1 MRVIR
6 HEPVVTVLEDRPPVN
21 YTVVGRRPWLEGCFP
36 GNALSGGGLIRVED
50 PSHLREVHDDLGRWP
65 VHGVDSETHG
75 GPGKKG
81 LDAWRKDSKIVLFQI
96 GTEEK
101 VYLLEPDLIPEFR
114 AELESDAHLH
124 LLQNGIYDFK
134 FILAKYRI
142 HLVRM
147 FCTMLTEQLLTA
159 GLSGK
164 KVGLEDIG
172 RRYPPYQ
179 LMSKAARELFINF
192 QGTFN
197 LEMLY
202 YAGHDVWSLF
212 PIYRAQL
219 EQIKAKQQRTVCGIE
234 FDAMPCT
241 AEMELGGVWWHT
253 GKHELALTY
262 FRRRQNEI
270 EEFLQ
275 AECRKLASHK
285 DPNLKLFP
293 GFETLANLQS
303 NDLKME
309 LLESWGFDVENIQ
322 QSTLEEI
329 NDSRV
334 KILAEYANV
343 MKIVSTYGDNIQEK
357 IDPETGLWHPQ
368 YNQMGAGDS
377 EDRMGHSSKAT
388 IATGRMCGN
397 AQQFPRPLKIFDPIV
412 NVDEISRLE
421 NKYADRLQ
429 TLRALQ
435 KLPEAA

>member
-1 MRVIR
+1 M
-6 HEPVVTVLEDRPPVN
+6 
-21 YTVVGRRPWLEGCFP
+21 
-36 GNALSGGGLIRVED
+36 
-50 PSHLREVHDDLGRWP
+50 
-65 VHGVDSETHG
+65 
-75 GPGKKG
+75 
-81 LDAWRKDSKIVLFQI
+81 
-96 GTEEK
+96 
-101 VYLLEPDLIPEFR
+101 
-114 AELESDAHLH
+114 
-124 LLQNGIYDFK
+124 
-134 FILAKYRI
+134 
-142 HLVRM
+142 
-147 FCTMLTEQLLTA
+147 
-159 GLSGK
+159 
-164 KVGLEDIG
+164 
-172 RRYPPYQ
+172 
-179 LMSKAARELFINF
+179 
-192 QGTFN
+192 
-197 LEMLY
+197 
-202 YAGHDVWSLF
+202 
-212 PIYRAQL
+212 
-219 EQIKAKQQRTVCGIE
+219 
-234 FDAMPCT
+234 
-241 AEMELGGVWWHT
+241 
-253 GKHELALTY
+253 TY